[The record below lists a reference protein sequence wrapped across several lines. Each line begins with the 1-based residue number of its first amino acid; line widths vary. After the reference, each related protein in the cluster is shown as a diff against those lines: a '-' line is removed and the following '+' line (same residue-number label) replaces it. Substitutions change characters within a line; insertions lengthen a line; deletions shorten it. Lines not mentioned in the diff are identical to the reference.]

1 MNYETIKQYARQ
13 TGHKVTDLIALAPQ
27 NDPFYM
33 GTPTDL
39 AMAEWFAGLWRAF
52 GDTMGGHL
60 RRIHY
65 QVVGQ
70 KTPAPLPHGLSYEN
84 TVGGWDFLNM
94 ASQTARAPRLGG
106 PPAFVAR

>member
-52 GDTMGGHL
+52 GGTMGGLPH
-60 RRIHY
+60 RAHDP
-65 QVVGQ
+65 VGQ
-70 KTPAPLPHGLSYEN
+70 QQPRVSALDAFALENHGESWAFPNDGPQTVPLP
-84 TVGGWDFLNM
+84 VPW
-94 ASQTARAPRLGG
+94 
-106 PPAFVAR
+106 

>member
-52 GDTMGGHL
+52 GVTMGGDPPGL
-60 RRIHY
+60 SY
-65 QVVGQ
+65 PVVGQ
-70 KTPAPLPHGLSYEN
+70 KTPALLPHGLPDEN
-84 TVGGWDFLNM
+84 TVGCLGVLYT
-94 ASQTARAPRLGG
+94 ASQTAPYL
-106 PPAFVAR
+106 P

>member
-52 GDTMGGHL
+52 GDTTGGGLPGDHL
-60 RRIHY
+60 PSGGPHA
-65 QVVGQ
+65 
-70 KTPAPLPHGLSYEN
+70 PPPLPHELPREN
-84 TVGGWDFLNM
+84 TVGVLAPLQNG
-94 ASQTARAPRLGG
+94 AQHAR
-106 PPAFVAR
+106 